1 MRLWLAGEPTLDE
14 LLSDE
19 IMGPIVASAGMSR
32 EQLRL
37 ILAELAGR
45 LRGNARQDRGSEG
58 GSRACRVA
66 VGR

>member
-14 LLSDE
+14 LLCDE

-32 EQLRL
+32 EQFRS
-37 ILAELAGR
+37 ILAEIAGR
-45 LRGNARQDRGSEG
+45 LSCRARQDRSDESGFG
-58 GSRACRVA
+58 ARRVA